1 MPEGWVNVFDV
12 QREAERKLDPG
23 PLGYPSGAAG
33 DQLTV
38 RENVYAWRDWR
49 LRPRQPAGVEEVAAD
64 VAIAA
69 ARGADADLVGRPVI
83 WGLAAAG
90 AERAEWVLGILA
102 EEFEPALALLGVAGP
117 GDLSHEHLRR
127 ALTTRVYSD
136 QEVSISS
143 LS

>member
-1 MPEGWVNVFDV
+1 VPEGWVNVFDV

-23 PLGYPSGAAG
+23 PLGYFSGGAG
-33 DQLTV
+33 DELTV
-38 RENVYAWRDWR
+38 RENVDAWRDWR
-49 LRPRQPAGVEEVAAD
+49 LRPRQLTGVEEVSTD
-64 VAIAA
+64 VATAP

-90 AERAEWVLGILA
+90 AEGAEGALRTLT
-102 EEFEPALALLGVAGP
+102 EELEMALALLGVGRP

-136 QEVSISS
+136 
-143 LS
+143 